1 MTNRRIYQVILLLGG
16 LGLVVELASRLVA
29 EILWF
34 QEVGY
39 LQVLLLRLKTQG
51 LLGVIPTAISAVFL
65 MGNLALAHR
74 LKHPTEESK
83 PPISGALFASVN
95 LKKTGKNYQIPAAKS
110 QIAFSW
116 LLLWLFGLSAIA
128 SLMVIHCGLL
138 AARSLADF
146 SIAPPIQLGLESM
159 GSIAVQLFSDWRQL
173 GVLLALMLAVTIKP
187 DFGLRAIALFLSLAI
202 GIIAASRWTKVLH
215 YFHPI
220 NFNIIDPIFSQDISF
235 YVFILP
241 ILELFSFSL
250 TVVFLYGLVSC
261 LLTYLLSGNSLSQGI
276 FLGFSRSQQRHLYGL
291 GAALML
297 ATAFCYWLVRY
308 QLLYSQ
314 GDVSYGANYADVTVR
329 LPCYGF
335 LSIVAWAVALLML
348 WPVFQLKIKN
358 QNFKKIVFGF
368 LIIIFVLNF
377 FLPEMVQQ
385 LIVKPNELAREKP
398 YIERSIVFTQK
409 AFDLKRIE
417 IKTFDPEGKLTYAD
431 LEKNQ
436 LTISNIRLWDKQP
449 LLQTNRQLQQIR
461 PYYKFLDADID
472 RYTVKNEAAKMAEA
486 QSQQVILAARELD
499 YTAVAPEAQTWVN
512 EHLVYTH
519 GYGFTLSPVNTVGV
533 GGLPDYF
540 VKDIGV
546 DATGETALDITS
558 DRIRASIPIGHPRI
572 YYGEVSDTDVMT
584 PTKVKEFDYPSGKDN
599 VYNTYSGKGGIA
611 IGSIWRRWLFADY
624 LKNWQMAITPNFTPE
639 TKLLYR
645 RNINKRV
652 RAIAP
657 FLRYDSDPYLVVANA
672 NLGKGDIE
680 KERDEIG
687 NSIKPSASVTNN
699 SPNYLYWIIDA
710 YTSSDRYPYS
720 DPGNNEFNYIRNSV
734 KVVIDAYNG
743 SIDFYVSNP
752 SDPIVNS
759 WIAVFPGL
767 FKPIEKMPPAI
778 RKHIRYPMDLLK
790 VQSERL
796 LTYHMEDPQ
805 VFYNREDLWRIP
817 NEIYGSQQQPVEPY
831 YLITKLPTEKSEEF
845 ILLLPFT
852 PISRNNLIAWIA
864 GRSDEGDYGKL
875 LLYQFPKQRSVYG
888 PEQIEALINQDP
900 VISEQISLWNRQG
913 SKAIQGN
920 LLVIPIEQSLLYVE
934 PLYLEADRNS
944 LPTLVRVIVAYEN
957 RIVMAETLDG
967 GLKALFQVKASK
979 TSMKPKA
986 EGEAE
991 GWGIETIIGTNSP
1004 VGVRNRQPKQG

>member
-1 MTNRRIYQVILLLGG
+1 MTNKQIFQIALLIAG
-16 LGLVVELASRLVA
+16 LWLVLELASGVVA

-39 LQVLLLRLKTQG
+39 LEVLLLRLKTQG

-65 MGNLALAHR
+65 MGNLALAR
-74 LKHPTEESK
+74 RIQHPFKEIQS
-83 PPISGALFASVN
+83 PISEALFASVN
-95 LKKTGKNYQIPAAKS
+95 LKKTGKNYQIPAVKS
-110 QIAFSW
+110 QIAFPW
-116 LLLWLFGLSAIA
+116 LLLALLGLSAIA
-128 SLMVIHCGLL
+128 ALIVIYLGQL
-138 AARSLADF
+138 AAGSLAGL
-146 SIAPPIQLGLESM
+146 SIAGGLSVLPIQLGWESI
-159 GSIAVQLFSDWRQL
+159 GLIVVQLFSDWREL
-173 GVLLALMLAVTIKP
+173 GVVLGLILSVTIKP
-187 DFGLRAIALFLSLAI
+187 DFGLRAIAIFVSFAI
-202 GIIAASRWTKVLH
+202 GIIAASHWTKVLQ
-215 YFHPI
+215 YLHPT
-220 NFNIIDPIFSQDISF
+220 NFNTTDPIFSQDISF

-241 ILELFSFSL
+241 ILELCSLSL

-261 LLTYLLSGNSLSQGI
+261 TFSYLLSGNSLSQGI

-297 ATAFCYWLVRY
+297 ATGFRYWLARY
-308 QLLYSQ
+308 ELLYSR
-314 GDVSYGANYADVTVR
+314 GDVSYGANYADATVR
-329 LPCYGF
+329 LPLYGF
-335 LSIVAWAVALLML
+335 FSFVAWTIALLIL
-348 WPVFQLKIKN
+348 LPIFQSKIKN
-358 QNFKKIVFGF
+358 QKFQR
-368 LIIIFVLNF
+368 IIFSFSILIFVLNF
-377 FLPEMVQQ
+377 LLPQMVQQ
-385 LIVKPNELAREKP
+385 LIVKPNELAQEKR
-398 YIERSIVFTQK
+398 YIKNSIAFTQQG
-409 AFDLKRIE
+409 FDFKKIE
-417 IKTFDPEGKLTYAD
+417 IKTFDPEGKLTYSD

-436 LTISNIRLWDKQP
+436 LTISNIRLWDKRP

-472 RYTVKNEAAKMAEA
+472 RYTVKNETAKIAES

-499 YTAVAPEAQTWVN
+499 YTAVSPEAQTWVN

-546 DATGETALDITS
+546 NAGSGETALDITS
-558 DRIRASIPIGHPRI
+558 DRIRVSIPIGHPRI
-572 YYGEVSDTDVMT
+572 YYGEVTDTDVMT
-584 PTKVKEFDYPSGKDN
+584 PTKVKEFDYPSGEDN
-599 VYNTYSGKGGIA
+599 VYNTYSGRGGIA
-611 IGSIWRRWLFADY
+611 IGSKWRRWLFANY
-624 LKNWQMAITPNFTPE
+624 LKNWQMALTRNFTPE

-672 NLGKGDIE
+672 HLGTSDLTE
-680 KERDEIG
+680 KET
-687 NSIKPSASVTNN
+687 IKTTKNIQSLPSVSKN
-699 SPNYLYWIIDA
+699 SPNYLYWIFDA
-710 YTSSDRYPYS
+710 YTTSDRYPYS
-720 DPGNNEFNYIRNSV
+720 DPGKNEFNYIRNSV

-743 SIDFYVSNP
+743 SVNFYVVNP
-752 SDPIVNS
+752 SDPIIKS
-759 WIAVFPGL
+759 WIAIFPHL
-767 FKPIEKMPPAI
+767 FKPIEQMPPAI
-778 RKHIRYPMDLLK
+778 RKHMRYPIDLLK

-805 VFYNREDLWRIP
+805 VFYNREDLWRVP
-817 NEIYGSQQQPVEPY
+817 NEIYGGEQQLVEPY

-852 PISRNNLIAWIA
+852 PVSRNNLIAWIA

-875 LLYQFPKQRSVYG
+875 LLYQFPKQRLVYG

-944 LPTLVRVIVAYEN
+944 LPTLVRVIVVYDN
-957 RIVMAETLDG
+957 RIIMAETLDEA
-967 GLKALFQVKASK
+967 LKALFQTK
-979 TSMKPKA
+979 
-986 EGEAE
+986 
-991 GWGIETIIGTNSP
+991 
-1004 VGVRNRQPKQG
+1004 